1 MAQIVVI
8 RSLFVPHLFVIF
20 FVLFSLGCQSKPTPK
35 APTAKASTALHIG
48 EVDVHPLTLPAL
60 DAKMVP
66 GAEEIKALAIKQI
79 KAHDEQFT
87 YQPKD
92 KPRHLLR
99 VQFTGQSRP
108 VHDQT
113 RVVAMSWRC
122 MLNEQPT
129 MGQSTLPTAQ
139 GKLVRHVVP
148 VSKQK
153 TIQPFPKV
161 EMVDALNKDVQDATS
176 KCIQSLAQQWQ
187 VRQADAAKLGQID
200 VSAFS
205 AEAASQW
212 LERVRGEKLKQHSQ
226 GVRKLLK
233 HAEPRV
239 VLLAMSIVVQFKD
252 MGADALMVEAAS
264 TLSQNQQGPAYS
276 AALYQIG
283 ALNGPE
289 GRRYLQTI
297 IDSHTN
303 KAFGKVAREALRP

>member
-8 RSLFVPHLFVIF
+8 WSLFVPHLIVIF
-20 FVLFSLGCQSKPTPK
+20 FVFLCVGCPSKQAPTP
-35 APTAKASTALHIG
+35 PTTKTSTVIHIG

-60 DAKMVP
+60 DAKLVP
-66 GAEEIKALAIKQI
+66 DASQIQAQAIQQLKTHN
-79 KAHDEQFT
+79 KQFT
-87 YQPKD
+87 HQPKR
-92 KPRHLLR
+92 KTRHLLR

-122 MLNEQPT
+122 MLNEQPA
-129 MGQSTLPTAQ
+129 MGQSTLPAAE

-153 TIQPFPKV
+153 TIQPFPRVGMV
-161 EMVDALNKDVQDATS
+161 ESLQQDVLDATDR
-176 KCIQSLAQQWQ
+176 CIESLAQQWQ
-187 VRQADAAKLGQID
+187 IRQSTPASLGEMK
-200 VSAFS
+200 VEGFS
-205 AEAASQW
+205 VEAASQW
-212 LERVRGEKLKQHSQ
+212 LERVRGEKLKQHLK
-226 GVRKLLK
+226 GVRQLLK
-233 HAEPRV
+233 HPAPRV

-252 MGADALMVEAAS
+252 LSADAAMVEAAS
-264 TLSQNQQGPAYS
+264 TLSQNQQTPAYS

-303 KAFGKVAREALRP
+303 KELGKVAQEALRP